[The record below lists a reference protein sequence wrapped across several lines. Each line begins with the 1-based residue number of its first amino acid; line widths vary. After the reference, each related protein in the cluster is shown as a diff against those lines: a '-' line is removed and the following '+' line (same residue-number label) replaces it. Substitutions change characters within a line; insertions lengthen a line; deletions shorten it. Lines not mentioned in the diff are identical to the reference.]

1 MTYQELIESDLVGV
15 SGPIVFEGLGVDAD
29 TPVDIEHQVQELG
42 HVGVLRLL
50 QAELRAVLFVATLAL
65 LRYRQSQ
72 KVSVL
77 WNLTGRID
85 TYHFAAFTVSIEWA
99 WTAVPQ
105 PNCVIA
111 APCGLLPCLGILGAV
126 WNLVVDQV
134 LGEDDKQ

>member
-15 SGPIVFEGLGVDAD
+15 FGTIVFEGLGVDAD

-72 KVSVL
+72 KS
-77 WNLTGRID
+77 
-85 TYHFAAFTVSIEWA
+85 
-99 WTAVPQ
+99 
-105 PNCVIA
+105 
-111 APCGLLPCLGILGAV
+111 
-126 WNLVVDQV
+126 
-134 LGEDDKQ
+134 